1 MPSAGPDEALEQLAR
16 ILASRTFSAS
26 ARLRDFLRYVVE
38 QTLAGNGGRL
48 KEYAIGTEVFDRDEQ
63 YDPRIDSIVR
73 VEAGRLRTK
82 LDEYYAVEG
91 AGDRIVIRIERGSY
105 VPAFET
111 RELAAAIPS
120 PRTRWPAVALVL
132 LTVAAGVSGVTA
144 WRLNRHVPAAPPA
157 RPLAVAVLPFTHY
170 APGNTDEALAAR
182 LTDAV
187 TSELARINTV
197 GVISRTSALEASRAR
212 QPLPEIAR
220 RLNANSL
227 IEGSVVSEGDVVR
240 VRTRIVDGV
249 ADLKSAVRDFEG
261 RRDNPDALAVRIA
274 HALSAALQ
282 ARVR

>member
-1 MPSAGPDEALEQLAR
+1 MSMQAAAPDEVRQQLER
-16 ILASRTFSAS
+16 TLASRTFSAS
-26 ARLRDFLRYVVE
+26 ARLRAFLRYVVE
-38 QTLAGNGGRL
+38 QTLDGNGGHL

-82 LDEYYAVEG
+82 LDEYYAGEG
-91 AGDRIVIRIERGSY
+91 AADRIVIRIDRGGY
-105 VPAFET
+105 MPVFET
-111 RELAAAIPS
+111 REVGPAPVRRGRWQAVVLGLLAAAL
-120 PRTRWPAVALVL
+120 AVSG
-132 LTVAAGVSGVTA
+132 AAGWFV
-144 WRLNRHVPAAPPA
+144 NRSAATLPPA
-157 RPLAVAVLPFTHY
+157 RPFAVAVLPFTHY
-170 APGNTDEALAAR
+170 APGNADEALAAR

-212 QPLPEIAR
+212 EPLPQIAR

-261 RRDNPDALAVRIA
+261 RRDDPDALAIRIA
-274 HALSAALQ
+274 QALSAALQ
-282 ARVR
+282 AR